1 MLMMMSKMLE
11 KLCEGEK
18 TDISAKFVK
27 IVITI
32 ITIDITITVLDIIHR
47 LAFYLKHY
55 SNL

>member
-1 MLMMMSKMLE
+1 LWGRENRYYSKV
-11 KLCEGEK
+11 
-18 TDISAKFVK
+18 VK